1 MESKE
6 IKLVSPKGNQHWT
19 FIERT
24 DAEAPILWPPDT
36 KNWLTGKD
44 HDASK
49 DWGQEEKGTSENEI
63 VGWHQWFNGL
73 ESEQT
78 SGDSEG
84 QGSLNCWSPWVTR
97 SWTRLSDWTATN
109 PHQGP
114 ARITLCVRLWGY
126 KSIWKLRTS
135 WHTCSS
141 NSLKSIIFKNP
152 PSFFFL

>member
-1 MESKE
+1 MDSKE
-6 IKLVSPKGNQHWT
+6 IKLVNPKGNQPWI

-36 KNWLTGKD
+36 KNWLVGKD
-44 HDASK
+44 QDAGK

-63 VGWHQWFNGL
+63 AGWHHWFNGL

-84 QGSLNCWSPWVTR
+84 QGSLTCFSPWATR
-97 SWTRLSDWTATN
+97 SWTRLSDWTTS

-114 ARITLCVRLWGY
+114 VRTTLSVRLGGY
-126 KSIWKLRTS
+126 KSTWKLRTS
-135 WHTCSS
+135 RHTCSS
-141 NSLKSIIFKNP
+141 NSLKGIIFKNP
-152 PSFFFL
+152 PSYFLL